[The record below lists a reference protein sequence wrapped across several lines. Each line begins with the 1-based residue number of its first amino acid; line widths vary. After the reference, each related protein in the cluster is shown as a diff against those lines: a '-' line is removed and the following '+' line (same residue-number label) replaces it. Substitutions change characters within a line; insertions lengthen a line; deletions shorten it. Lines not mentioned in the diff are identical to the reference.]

1 MGTLKILSECKPTEF
16 MAQTNRIK
24 KAAEKWLKDTNIAEI
39 RKVKPEGLEK
49 VSDDMPLDDRMAA
62 LERNKKL
69 LMEQATVNLS
79 NMFDEIM
86 VKHPEETLELLALCC
101 FVEPDHVDDY
111 PMSEYLDAFNRL
123 INDKAVIG
131 FFTSLVALAR
141 MSIS

>member
-1 MGTLKILSECKPTEF
+1 MGTLKTLAECKPTEF
-16 MAQTNRIK
+16 MTQTNRIK
-24 KAAEKWLKDTNIAEI
+24 KAAEKWLKDTSISEI

-49 VSDDMPLDDRMAA
+49 VSDDMSLDDRMAA

-79 NMFDEIM
+79 NMFDAIM
-86 VKHPEETLELLALCC
+86 VKYPEETLELLALCC

>member
-1 MGTLKILSECKPTEF
+1 MSTLKTLAECKPTEF

-24 KAAEKWLKDTNIAEI
+24 KAAEKWLKDTNIEGI
-39 RKVKPEGLEK
+39 RKVRPEGLEK
-49 VSDDMPLDDRMAA
+49 VSDDMPLDDRLAA

-69 LMEQATVNLS
+69 LVKQAKVNIS
-79 NMFDEIM
+79 NMLDAVM
-86 VKHPEETLELLALCC
+86 DKYPEETLELLALCC